1 MYASIAAHARDDY
14 SRTSDIIQSW
24 FYTLVD
30 MYTGKLPWTHVTSER
45 RVSFVGRRGFGAGFQ
60 ISISP
65 FIFRQAK

>member
-1 MYASIAAHARDDY
+1 MYASIAAHARADYCRADD
-14 SRTSDIIQSW
+14 IESW